1 MKEHSLDSTSGIV
14 TPAMR
19 DEILAYT
26 EVVAFAAQEAKY
38 AAFLLEYQR
47 NLPVGE
53 SAEQAA
59 VMSESDTSD
68 ITDTEAKGMW
78 KNAAAERLKKSKN
91 TTWKK
96 MSAVTLADYAEVTVA
111 PGLDLNLDDDAPPV
125 LAAADGQLFDIILDM
140 ASISLFQS
148 HQNSKALQESYLQD
162 TVLQLL
168 EMIALVVHAK
178 VGVKIEVADA
188 TGSPLLYYLNDSLVK
203 GYFKGKTDA
212 IVYFDGWPLLV
223 MELKTMLTCRNQ
235 LRQALLCGYSVER
248 TVGANEKGAFR
259 PLVALVSAGAF
270 VVAQR
275 VGQGDDKSSLVFS
288 TYSPNDAQS
297 FTATFRMLLSL
308 CARLCGAKANASGAD
323 DTSAYGRA
331 TPCKAARAQPGPKS
345 EGSEDD
351 GGKTKE
357 KQKRAPRR
365 GLWFSSAS
373 TNTPAASNAPGGTS
387 GKGKQRASGAADD
400 GEDVSH
406 EAQRT
411 YVVKQRAHRRRGVER
426 SRARFEAECEDGM
439 REALKVLLP
448 R

>member
-1 MKEHSLDSTSGIV
+1 
-14 TPAMR
+14 MR

-38 AAFLLEYQR
+38 AAFLREYQR
-47 NLPVGE
+47 TLPVGE
-53 SAEQAA
+53 GAEQAA
-59 VMSESDTSD
+59 VMTESDTSD
-68 ITDTEAKGMW
+68 MTDTEAKGMW
-78 KNAAAERLKKSKN
+78 ENAAAERLKKSKN
-91 TTWKK
+91 TSWKK
-96 MSAVTLADYAEVTVA
+96 MSAVTLADFAEVTVA

-168 EMIALVVHAK
+168 EMIALVVNAK
-178 VGVKIEVADA
+178 VGVKIEVANA
-188 TGSPLLYYLNDSLVK
+188 TGSPVLYYLNDSLVK
-203 GYFKGKTDA
+203 GHFKGRTDV

-223 MELKTMLTCRNQ
+223 IELKTMLACRNQ

-275 VGQGDDKSSLVFS
+275 VGQGDDKSSLAFS
-288 TYSPNDAQS
+288 TYSPNGAQS

-308 CARLCGAKANASGAD
+308 CARLCAAKANASAE

-331 TPCKAARAQPGPKS
+331 TPCKAARAQPGPES
-345 EGSEDD
+345 EGSDDD

-365 GLWFSSAS
+365 GLRFSSAS
-373 TNTPAASNAPGGTS
+373 ANTPAASNAPGGAP

-400 GEDVSH
+400 GEDVSR
-406 EAQRT
+406 EAQHA
-411 YVVKQRAHRRRGVER
+411 YVVKQRVHRRRGIER